1 MKEQIE
7 ETRDCL
13 RVIRFPELFK
23 KVGLCRS
30 QIWRLEKS
38 GDFPRSIPLG
48 KNSKGW
54 LESDVDAWLLARRQG
69 VAQ

>member
-1 MKEQIE
+1 MTEQITE
-7 ETRDCL
+7 ARDTL

-30 QIWRLEKS
+30 QIWRLEKQS
-38 GDFPRSIPLG
+38 AFPKSIHLG

-54 LESDVDAWLLARRQG
+54 IEADIDAWLNERRKA
-69 VAQ
+69 VA